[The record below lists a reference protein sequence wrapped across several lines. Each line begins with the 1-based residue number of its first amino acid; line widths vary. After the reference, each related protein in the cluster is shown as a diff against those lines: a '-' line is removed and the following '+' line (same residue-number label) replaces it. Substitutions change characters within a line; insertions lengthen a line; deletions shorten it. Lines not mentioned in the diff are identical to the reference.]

1 MTKPPAPEQP
11 SHPAVKRRRKP
22 KTPEQNPQ
30 ANVQTR
36 RVLKQHYRAKY
47 GVK

>member
-1 MTKPPAPEQP
+1 MSKPIPVVPAPK
-11 SHPAVKRRRKP
+11 ARRRGKP
-22 KTPEQNPQ
+22 TPPQQNPQ
-30 ANVQTR
+30 AGVQTR